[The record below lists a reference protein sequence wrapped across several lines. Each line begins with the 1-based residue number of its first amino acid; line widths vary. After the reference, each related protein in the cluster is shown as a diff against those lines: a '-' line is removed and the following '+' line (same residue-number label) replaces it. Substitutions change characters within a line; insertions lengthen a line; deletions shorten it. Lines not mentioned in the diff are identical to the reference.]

1 MSVSLS
7 ATGVQTPVNY
17 FLCCGHMP
25 RILNNDAAVFMA
37 CTLVVRLPVGH
48 YFAVLQVQAQ
58 LASGFGQQQQCISN
72 G

>member
-1 MSVSLS
+1 MSVSLF

-17 FLCCGHMP
+17 FLCCGHIP
-25 RILNNDAAVFMA
+25 CIENNAAAVSVV
-37 CTLVVRLPVGH
+37 CILVVPVGH

-58 LASGFGQQQQCISN
+58 FVSSLGKQQQRTSN